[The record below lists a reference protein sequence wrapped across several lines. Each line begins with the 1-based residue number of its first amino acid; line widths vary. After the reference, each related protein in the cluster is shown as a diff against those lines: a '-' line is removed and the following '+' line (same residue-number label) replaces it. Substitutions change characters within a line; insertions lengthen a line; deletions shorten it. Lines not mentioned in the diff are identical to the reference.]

1 MSDKPL
7 FVQDRIITRI
17 GNSLGVTLPPGYVE
31 KGEVVRVEIY
41 DDHIYIHRYK
51 RKIEEIKTVVRE

>member
-1 MSDKPL
+1 MESKPV
-7 FVQDRIITRI
+7 FVQDRIITRV
-17 GNSLGVTLPPGYVE
+17 GNSLGITLPRGYVE

-51 RKIEEIKTVVRE
+51 RKVEQV

>member
-1 MSDKPL
+1 MSEEKPL

-41 DDHIYIHRYK
+41 QDHIYIHRYG
-51 RKIEEIKTVVRE
+51 RKIGDVTVRE